1 MWMYWILFCVPA
13 AASLFPA
20 RFDALS
26 RNVLVALAAL
36 VLIIVIGLRDNVGA
50 DWAGYTNLIYANG
63 ILPIAD
69 NILQRDPGFGLLIWL
84 SNEFNWGIYGLDL
97 FSACIF
103 VPGLIVFCRR
113 QPNFWQ
119 ALALATPV
127 LIVQVAM
134 GAMRESIAIG
144 ILFFAFNAFNEHKI
158 VRYIALVLLA
168 TSFHTSAILM
178 LAIAPFMRGSLTN
191 IYSIGFAAI
200 FFAAAFAYI
209 ARNPDYDVTRYAELN
224 PESSGALPRL
234 AFTFTAAVA
243 FLFVRRRWNDLYDD
257 GALYLM
263 LSLGVLLMA
272 PLVFVFPSAVDRL
285 NQYLTPLQIAV
296 FTRLAGF
303 LNIRLKNV
311 APIGIYALY
320 AFAFALW
327 LNLSWIAKL
336 GWLPY
341 RSILFQQG

>member
-1 MWMYWILFCVPA
+1 MWMYWALFCVPA

-20 RFDALS
+20 RFDEVS
-26 RNVLVALAAL
+26 RNILIAIAAVAL
-36 VLIIVIGLRDNVGA
+36 IVIIGLRDNVGA
-50 DWAGYTNLIYANG
+50 DWLGYTNLLYANS
-63 ILPIAD
+63 ILPLAD
-69 NILQRDPGFGLLIWL
+69 NLLQRDPGFSLLIWI
-84 SNEFNWGIYGLDL
+84 SNKLDWGIYGLDFL
-97 FSACIF
+97 SACIF

-144 ILFFAFNAFNEHKI
+144 ILFFAFNAFNERKI

-191 IYSIGFAAI
+191 VYSIGFAAI
-200 FFAAAFAYI
+200 FFAVAFAYI
-209 ARNPDYDVTRYAELN
+209 TRNPDYEIARYAELN

-234 AFTFTAAVA
+234 AFTFAAAVT
-243 FLFVRRRWNDLYDD
+243 FLFVRRRWNALYDD

-263 LSLGVLLMA
+263 LSLATLLMA

-285 NQYLTPLQIAV
+285 DQYLTPLQIAA
-296 FTRLAGF
+296 FTRLTGF
-303 LNIRLKNV
+303 LDIRLKTI
-311 APIGIYALY
+311 APIGVYALY
-320 AFAFALW
+320 AFAFAVW
-327 LNLSWIAKL
+327 MNFSWIAKL
-336 GWLPY
+336 AWLPY
-341 RSILFQQG
+341 RSLIFQQN